1 MPIFFLFKG
10 ETLCMKLHELLMY
23 RWYKIVRVFIVSK
36 ILIYSGYKFNHKTTN
51 KCLAGFIPT
60 NLTWLSLFVDVRII
74 IPFSSFDVTE
84 DLPD

>member
-1 MPIFFLFKG
+1 MPIFFFIQRRNLVY
-10 ETLCMKLHELLMY
+10 ETP
-23 RWYKIVRVFIVSK
+23 RAVDVSYKIVRVFIVSK

>member
-1 MPIFFLFKG
+1 MPIFFFIQRRNLVY
-10 ETLCMKLHELLMY
+10 ETL
-23 RWYKIVRVFIVSK
+23 RAVDVSYKIVRVFIVSK

>member
-1 MPIFFLFKG
+1 
-10 ETLCMKLHELLMY
+10 MKFHDLLMY

-51 KCLAGFIPT
+51 KCFAGFIPT

-84 DLPD
+84 DVPD